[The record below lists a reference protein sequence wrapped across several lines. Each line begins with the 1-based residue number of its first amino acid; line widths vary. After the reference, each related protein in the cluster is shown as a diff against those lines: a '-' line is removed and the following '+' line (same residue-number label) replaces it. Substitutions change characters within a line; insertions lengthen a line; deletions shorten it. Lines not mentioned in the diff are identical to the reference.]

1 MGRIFMGY
9 WDCGYCGTNN
19 IGGDKMQCPNCGK
32 ARGKDVVFHPNP
44 TNNKQPRRYIS
55 EGSDEYRRAKSGPDW
70 TCEYCDS
77 NNPATTRI
85 CRNCGHSRDRD
96 DKNYYEH
103 HPERS
108 SIIPPIIP
116 ATAAEKTRWES
127 QYSDDSSSSNDSE
140 EDEDEEDYHHQ
151 SDKKSYSPFTSPNRP
166 SFHFNIGDL
175 PWNKI
180 GIGLLIVA
188 AIIGLIMIFV
198 PKERYITVT
207 GVDWQRNIVVEEYRT
222 VRESDWSV
230 PSGGRTVYTQ
240 REIHH
245 YDHVIDHY
253 DKVRHERTV
262 VVGSHE
268 EVVGYRD
275 LGNGYFEEQTRT
287 VYDYDTEVY
296 YTDEA
301 VYRDD
306 PVYRTKYYYDIERWV
321 YDHTVKAS
329 ANDKEPYWPEV
340 KLADN
345 QRANGRSES
354 YGITALYKDKE
365 SHYTLDYKDWSDI
378 SIGSELHVK
387 VHVGGHIELIYE

>member
-9 WDCGYCGTNN
+9 WNCNYCGTTD
-19 IGGDKMQCPNCGK
+19 IGGDKMKCPNCGK
-32 ARGKDVVFHPNP
+32 ARGEDVFSPNS
-44 TNNKQPRRYIS
+44 TDGKQPRRYIP

-70 TCEYCDS
+70 ICEYCGS
-77 NNPATTRI
+77 SNPATVRV
-85 CRNCGHSRDRD
+85 CCNCGHSRDED

-103 HPERS
+103 HPERDTVITS
-108 SIIPPIIP
+108 STP
-116 ATAAEKTRWES
+116 TTTSEES
-127 QYSDDSSSSNDSE
+127 HWGSRYNEEPSTDDSRE
-140 EDEDEEDYHHQ
+140 EDKDEEDHYR
-151 SDKKSYSPFTSPNRP
+151 SREKTYTPFVSSTRP
-166 SFHFNIGDL
+166 SSHFDISDL
-175 PWNKI
+175 PWGKI
-180 GIGLLIVA
+180 GIGLLIVT
-188 AIIGLIMIFV
+188 AIIGLIMLFI

-207 GVDWQRNIVVEEYRT
+207 GVDWQRSIVVEEYRT

-230 PSGGRTVYTQ
+230 PAGGRTVYTQ
-240 REIHH
+240 QEIHH
-245 YDHVIDHY
+245 YDQVIDHY
-253 DKVRHERTV
+253 EKVRHENTV
-262 VVGSHE
+262 IVGSHE

-296 YTDEA
+296 YTDEP

-329 ANDKEPYWPEV
+329 ANDKGPYWPEV
-340 KLADN
+340 ELTEN
-345 QRANGRSES
+345 QRTNGNSES

-365 SHYTLDYKDWSDI
+365 SHYTMSYKDWSDI

-387 VHVGGHIELIYE
+387 VHIGGRIELIYE